1 MFELMPFDRRSGS
14 IFNYFDNLEKEFFQ
28 NMNTTVSAIRTDIL
42 EEDDRFVVK
51 AELPG
56 MNKEDIHISVDDGRL
71 TVSACHKQE
80 SEEKKDNYIRR
91 ERREGSFQRS
101 FDITGI
107 DAAKIEAEYKDGVLV
122 LNLPKAAPEA
132 QPTYAIEIK

>member
-14 IFNYFDNLEKEFFQ
+14 IFNYFDSLEKELFQ

-42 EEDDRFVVK
+42 EEDDKFVVK

-56 MNKEDIHISVDDGRL
+56 MNKEDIQISVDENRL
-71 TVSACHKQE
+71 TVCACHKQE
-80 SEEKKDNYIRR
+80 TEEKKNNYIRR

-107 DAAKIEAEYKDGVLV
+107 DASKIEAGYKDGVLT
-122 LNLPKAAPEA
+122 LHLPKAAPEA
-132 QPTYAIEIK
+132 KPAYSIAVK